1 MGANLT
7 NSTVDRKNVLNN
19 PFAVAEIMKAV
30 QIQGVVFEGS
40 IYFIKEQV
48 AAFFEVDTRTIERYL
63 EHNKEELRQNG
74 YEVLRGERLRR
85 LVLELKTQFV
95 TDINVGNKIPQLGV
109 FNFRSFL
116 NIGMLLTESERAKLL
131 RQTVLDIVIDVIN
144 QRTGGATKYINQ
156 RDEEFVNSWFQEENY
171 RKVFTDALRNMLIWG
186 NLGVCQIAIQE
197 VPRGQAETLARSFLV
212 A

>member
-40 IYFIKEQV
+40 IYFIKERV

-85 LVLELKTQFV
+85 LVLGKRQKCLKKPSSSA
-95 TDINVGNKIPQLGV
+95 NGMRGN
-109 FNFRSFL
+109 
-116 NIGMLLTESERAKLL
+116 
-131 RQTVLDIVIDVIN
+131 
-144 QRTGGATKYINQ
+144 
-156 RDEEFVNSWFQEENY
+156 
-171 RKVFTDALRNMLIWG
+171 
-186 NLGVCQIAIQE
+186 
-197 VPRGQAETLARSFLV
+197 
-212 A
+212 

>member
-171 RKVFTDALRNMLIWG
+171 RKVFTDALRTMVIWG
-186 NLGVCQIAIQE
+186 KLGVCQSAIQV

>member
-197 VPRGQAETLARSFLV
+197 GPRGQAETLARSFLV